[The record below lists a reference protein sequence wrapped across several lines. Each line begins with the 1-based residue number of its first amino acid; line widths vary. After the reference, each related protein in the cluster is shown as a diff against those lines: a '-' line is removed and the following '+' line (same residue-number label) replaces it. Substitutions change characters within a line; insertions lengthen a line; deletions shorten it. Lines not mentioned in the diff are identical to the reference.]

1 MLELKLANQ
10 ARNAAVL
17 QWHEA
22 EEKAILRKR
31 VDALK
36 DHNMVEYKQLVQVG
50 LCLLACGH
58 HRTCNNDPSNA
69 WSFALHLLVQRTQ
82 NSRLK
87 ELLDRTDGILREV
100 RCCKYCRTLHT
111 ITKQV

>member
-1 MLELKLANQ
+1 MA
-10 ARNAAVL
+10 
-17 QWHEA
+17 
-22 EEKAILRKR
+22 
-31 VDALK
+31 
-36 DHNMVEYKQLVQVG
+36 EYKQLVQVG

-58 HRTCNNDPSNA
+58 RRTCNNDPSNA
-69 WSFALHLLVQRTQ
+69 WSFALGLLVQRTH

-100 RCCKYCRTLHT
+100 RGCKQIAGLYTH

>member
-1 MLELKLANQ
+1 MTCIASSCISYRATVRCDRRCSLLLVTVKTWWLITISSCSQVCGPSTLELKSANQ

-22 EEKAILRKR
+22 EEKALLHKR

-50 LCLLACGH
+50 LCLLACGNF
-58 HRTCNNDPSNA
+58 RNNDSLNA
-69 WSFALHLLVQRTQ
+69 
-82 NSRLK
+82 
-87 ELLDRTDGILREV
+87 
-100 RCCKYCRTLHT
+100 
-111 ITKQV
+111 